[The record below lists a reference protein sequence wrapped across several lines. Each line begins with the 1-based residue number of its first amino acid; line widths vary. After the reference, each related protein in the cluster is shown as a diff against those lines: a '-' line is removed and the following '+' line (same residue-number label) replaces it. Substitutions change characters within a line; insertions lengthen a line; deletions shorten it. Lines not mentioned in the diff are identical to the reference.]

1 MGHVGA
7 YYARLLNEAKEEGR
21 IGHVSKDPL
30 LPVRVY
36 VDIGGTGARSDAYAQ
51 WVVQFVGRG
60 EVRVLDYYE
69 SVGEPLAVHVGWL
82 REKGWGKANVY
93 LPHDGATHDRVYEVS
108 FESAFRQAGFS
119 VEVIPNQ
126 GRGAARARIEAA
138 RRLFPS
144 IWFNEETTEAGREA
158 LAWYHERKSEDVRDV
173 GLGPEH
179 DWSSHCADAFGL
191 MCVAYEAPRG
201 RPKVLRYAPL
211 GIV

>member
-1 MGHVGA
+1 
-7 YYARLLNEAKEEGR
+7 
-21 IGHVSKDPL
+21 
-30 LPVRVY
+30 VY

-108 FESAFRQAGFS
+108 FESAFRQAGFN

-144 IWFNEETTEAGREA
+144 IWFNEDTTEAGREA

-201 RPKVLRYAPL
+201 RPKVLKYPAL